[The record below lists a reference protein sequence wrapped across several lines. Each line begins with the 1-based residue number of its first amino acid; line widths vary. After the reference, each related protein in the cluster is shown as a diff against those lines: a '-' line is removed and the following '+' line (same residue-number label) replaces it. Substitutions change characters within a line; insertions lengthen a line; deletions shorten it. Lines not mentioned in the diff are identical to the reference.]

1 MKLCSSHEAE
11 MKSTQYMD
19 IVTRAKSWKEN
30 QNSMDLFGQT
40 CSICFWQK
48 IPSKHLKIEN
58 ILNKSKVF
66 FISLIFFSLKILP
79 RKMDLE
85 LPLNYLN

>member
-1 MKLCSSHEAE
+1 MKWCSSHEAE
-11 MKSTQYMD
+11 MKSAQFMD

-58 ILNKSKVF
+58 IMNKSKDF
-66 FISLIFFSLKILP
+66 FISLIFFPLKYCPERWILNSL
-79 RKMDLE
+79 
-85 LPLNYLN
+85 